1 MRSFNLIIFFIFV
14 SNCSLNNDFQFSNKN
29 KEEKNKSAEL
39 YNILEKKNDITKMTF
54 EEYKIY
60 LDDYTKRNE
69 YPSLNK

>member
-29 KEEKNKSAEL
+29 KEEKNKNAEL

>member
-1 MRSFNLIIFFIFV
+1 V
-14 SNCSLNNDFQFSNKN
+14 SNFSLNNDFQFSNKN
-29 KEEKNKSAEL
+29 KEEKNKNAEL

>member
-29 KEEKNKSAEL
+29 KEERNKSAEL

>member
-29 KEEKNKSAEL
+29 KEEKNKNAEL

-60 LDDYTKRNE
+60 LDDYTKNE

>member
-1 MRSFNLIIFFIFV
+1 MIFSFQIKI
-14 SNCSLNNDFQFSNKN
+14 KRRR
-29 KEEKNKSAEL
+29 NKSAEL

>member
-29 KEEKNKSAEL
+29 KEERNKSAEL

-60 LDDYTKRNE
+60 LDD
-69 YPSLNK
+69 

>member
-29 KEEKNKSAEL
+29 KEERNKSAEL

-69 YPSLNK
+69 YPSLKK

>member
-29 KEEKNKSAEL
+29 KEEKNKSSEL

>member
-1 MRSFNLIIFFIFV
+1 MIFSFSMWVARIQL
-14 SNCSLNNDFQFSNKN
+14 
-29 KEEKNKSAEL
+29 KSTEL

>member
-1 MRSFNLIIFFIFV
+1 MRSVNLIIFFIFV

-29 KEEKNKSAEL
+29 KEEKNKSSEL
-39 YNILEKKNDITKMTF
+39 YNILKKKNDITKMTF

>member
-1 MRSFNLIIFFIFV
+1 MRSVNLIIFFIFV